1 MFDKPFHL
9 KIQKGNCRL
18 LSALRSTHNGDETFH
33 IALLKNL
40 ILVELLCALKSEWNY
55 DHVIEKFGL
64 PRVRQFFE
72 TVDGQRVEDDG
83 TFEDS
88 LKECFKFVC
97 DVRQRVNAQD
107 VTNLEKFICA
117 LLGKRQN
124 QSDQSGRSGP
134 PKSSSFRFMIGNSIA
149 EPLLVRKTDQE
160 KYTNAD
166 YSFLHSMHFSD
177 ESIAKNVTKL
187 LEYPE
192 ETEKEWTTLGSK
204 TAVNIT
210 TREDCAKESLKLMK
224 GLNTL
229 EEKLLDQKLP
239 SHHISISDLK
249 DKVRNEIK
257 FIEVQNCVGNVHEQ
271 AIESSEGTYLAIHT
285 PRGNKSSKKH
295 CVLIEDGKISD
306 PVDEGHGKR
315 LAITPGTLRKLRI
328 TKIEE
333 LYKIT
338 RVNLNSKTMKSLE
351 QSVK

>member
-1 MFDKPFHL
+1 
-9 KIQKGNCRL
+9 
-18 LSALRSTHNGDETFH
+18 
-33 IALLKNL
+33 
-40 ILVELLCALKSEWNY
+40 
-55 DHVIEKFGL
+55 
-64 PRVRQFFE
+64 
-72 TVDGQRVEDDG
+72 
-83 TFEDS
+83 
-88 LKECFKFVC
+88 
-97 DVRQRVNAQD
+97 
-107 VTNLEKFICA
+107 
-117 LLGKRQN
+117 
-124 QSDQSGRSGP
+124 
-134 PKSSSFRFMIGNSIA
+134 MIGNSIA